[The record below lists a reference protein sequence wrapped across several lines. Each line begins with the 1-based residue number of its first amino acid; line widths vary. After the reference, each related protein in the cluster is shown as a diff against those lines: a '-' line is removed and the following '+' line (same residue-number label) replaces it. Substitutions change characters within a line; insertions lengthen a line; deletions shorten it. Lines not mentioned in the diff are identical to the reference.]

1 MKHVSVTATGLWA
14 KVQTGQFIAAGE
26 SENARP
32 AAGVSEATAKV
43 INGLFRELRSI
54 FPAWKQAW
62 PDMATYKAA
71 KQQWMQGFLEAGIC
85 STEQLRFGLMRARQA
100 AKDFVPN
107 VGVFIDWCTPTAEML

>member
-1 MKHVSVTATGLWA
+1 MNQVSVIATGLWA

-26 SENARP
+26 SEHIQP
-32 AAGVSEATAKV
+32 AAELSQATAKV

-71 KQQWMQGFLEAGIC
+71 KQQWMRGFLEAGIC
-85 STEQLRFGLMRARQA
+85 STEQLRFGLMQA
-100 AKDFVPN
+100 WELIKA
-107 VGVFIDWCTPTAEML
+107 GVAWIDGALERDRVAA